1 MLRICVIICRN
12 LPYPQ
17 QLLATRLSCS
27 TIHIKCNMFLFVIRQ
42 VYFQDKTSLAH
53 QNIMGYTKLLA
64 KLSGDMIAREAGY
77 HNHCMTKSRN
87 KFRKFSNDQENHVKV
102 VQENLEAIAVAEWML
117 FIKDSLQSSDKVV
130 SFTKSLYENFIVIVL
145 KAPVVSVHATRMK
158 KNNKKKK
165 KKIKTKATNLSRAAQ
180 IIRNENFEKHWHI
193 TGSFTDN
200 RQNE

>member
-1 MLRICVIICRN
+1 
-12 LPYPQ
+12 
-17 QLLATRLSCS
+17 
-27 TIHIKCNMFLFVIRQ
+27 
-42 VYFQDKTSLAH
+42 
-53 QNIMGYTKLLA
+53 
-64 KLSGDMIAREAGY
+64 
-77 HNHCMTKSRN
+77 
-87 KFRKFSNDQENHVKV
+87 
-102 VQENLEAIAVAEWML
+102 ML

-158 KNNKKKK
+158 KKK